1 MKELIEA
8 LQASP
13 LLSGGLFV
21 MLFGGI
27 LAYLRNAP
35 YFIWRL
41 IVRNFTNKI
50 SFVEGD
56 STYLWVEKWF
66 HDNYQVNYG
75 QYFLKTHASHNKKL
89 YCWVPNYTWY
99 FKRFDGKL
107 LLIVKEKE
115 NGSSNSENN
124 RQSLAIHRDR
134 IDIYVFG
141 GKEALSSL
149 IEKMHES
156 HISSVPGISI
166 YSAATWNGWNFVCYK
181 KYAKKPV
188 LEQYD
193 YLKKD
198 LSNFYDSE
206 ISYAEK
212 GINWK
217 RVYLFYGLP
226 GTGKTTTIISL
237 AHEFK
242 KDIYMLSLSNES
254 TEAGIL
260 SLVSSVSPDS
270 VVVIEDIDCFDV
282 SSKRKGIEEKH
293 AVYGGGSFTSPATP
307 AFNLSTLLNIL
318 DGIYTPHGIVFF
330 LTSNRKEFLDE
341 ALIRPGRV
349 DVQVEYK
356 EATKNQVEGLYN
368 KLSTKKHLFQD
379 FYIKNSGIKTMAEAQ
394 ELILQDNLL

>member
-8 LQASP
+8 LQTSP

-27 LAYLRNAP
+27 LAYLRNVP
-35 YFIWRL
+35 YFIWKL

-75 QYFLKTHASHNKKL
+75 QYFLRTHTHNNKSNVNS

-115 NGSSNSENN
+115 NGSAIDT
-124 RQSLAIHRDR
+124 RQLTTFRDR

-141 GKEALSSL
+141 NKEALSSL
-149 IEKMHES
+149 IKKMYDS
-156 HISSVPGISI
+156 YISSVPGISI
-166 YSAATWNGWNFVCYK
+166 YSAAAWNGWNFICYK

-198 LSNFYDSE
+198 LKNFYDSE
-206 ISYAEK
+206 DVYAEK

-226 GTGKTTTIISL
+226 GTGKTTTIVSL

-242 KDIYMLSLSNES
+242 KDIHMLSLSNES

-260 SLVSSVSPDS
+260 SLISSINPNS
-270 VVVIEDIDCFDV
+270 VVVIEDIDCFEV
-282 SSKRKGIEEKH
+282 SNNRKTVPEKTDPR
-293 AVYGGGSFTSPATP
+293 FPIITP
-307 AFNLSTLLNIL
+307 AGSSLNLSTLLNIL

-330 LTSNRKEFLDE
+330 LTSNRKEFLDK

-349 DVQVEYK
+349 DIQVEYK